1 MGALGVLAK
10 AGLVNQTKKGRG
22 MVAPGG
28 SHERNRQIR
37 RCGWGGGVL
46 QELLGESHQE
56 LALACD
62 YGLLPRTG
70 TLMKG

>member
-46 QELLGESHQE
+46 QELLGESH
-56 LALACD
+56 
-62 YGLLPRTG
+62 
-70 TLMKG
+70 